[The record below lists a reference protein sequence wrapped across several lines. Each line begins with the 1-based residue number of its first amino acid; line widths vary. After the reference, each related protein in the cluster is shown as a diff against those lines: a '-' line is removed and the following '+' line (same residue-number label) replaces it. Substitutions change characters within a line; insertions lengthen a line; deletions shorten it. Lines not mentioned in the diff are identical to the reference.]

1 VVEGARTPKHVGRAA
16 VRAVATFLIGLL
28 AGAMAEEYLLL
39 RYVLEGLPGETWV
52 ALHARFA
59 DVHPYTVIPT
69 AVLGMTAL
77 LATFFVESDTRSP
90 RAIATW
96 VAVGVAVGVGLLTS
110 LVMMPLNDVIQQW
123 AVSGVPDTWM
133 ETREQWIELQGVRA
147 LLSVVGFAALVVA
160 GRLSATKS

>member
-1 VVEGARTPKHVGRAA
+1 VVEGARTKERGRRGA

-52 ALHARFA
+52 ALHASFA

-69 AVLGMTAL
+69 AVLGTTAL
-77 LATFFVESDTRSP
+77 LATFFVERETRSP

-96 VAVGVAVGVGLLTS
+96 VAVAVAMAVGLLTS
-110 LVMMPLNDVIQQW
+110 LVMMPLNDAIQAW
-123 AVSGVPDTWM
+123 SDSGVPETWM
-133 ETREQWIELQGVRA
+133 ETRDLWTQLQAVRA
-147 LLSVVGFAALVVA
+147 SLSAVGFAALVVA
-160 GRLSATKS
+160 GRLSAT